1 MIQKK
6 NVKMK
11 RILVA
16 NIFGIGDVLFTTPL
30 IASLKRE
37 MTGVEIDYLCN
48 ARTKAAVESVP
59 DVDRIFVYEKD
70 DLVDLW
76 KKSKVACLKGVY
88 GLFTDI
94 RRRKY
99 DAVFDFTLSREFGFF
114 FTLAGIPRR
123 IGLDYKKRGSFLTD
137 KFAFS
142 GFAGRHVVEYY
153 LDLLRSLDVSPS
165 MNRLQLIPAE
175 KLREWAV
182 SYLRE
187 RGAGEEPR
195 VAVVPGGGA
204 SWGIHAS
211 RKRWSPEGFSRAA
224 DILAARGVAVVILGD
239 ASETDLCRK
248 TAEMMSAKPLAVEN
262 GLKLEEYIALLNAC
276 DLVLCNDGGPLHLA
290 VALRVKTVSIFGP
303 VDDKVYGP
311 YPPSAG
317 NRVITASEIPC
328 RPCYDRFKL
337 PECEYDS
344 RCLTD
349 IDPEK
354 VADTCMELLREKVK
368 Q

>member
-1 MIQKK
+1 
-6 NVKMK
+6 MK

-30 IASLKRE
+30 IASLKKE
-37 MTGVEIDYLCN
+37 IAGVEIDYLCN
-48 ARTKAAVESVP
+48 ARTKAAVECDP

-76 KKSKVACLKGVY
+76 KKSKAGCLKSLY
-88 GLFTDI
+88 ALFMDI
-94 RRRKY
+94 KRRKY

-114 FTLAGIPRR
+114 FTLAGIPKR
-123 IGLDYKKRGSFLTD
+123 IGLNYKKRGVFLTD

-153 LDLLRSLDVSPS
+153 LDLLKSLDVSPS
-165 MNRLQLIPAE
+165 MNRIQLVPDE
-175 KLREWAV
+175 KLREWATA
-182 SYLRE
+182 YLRE
-187 RGAGEEPR
+187 RGAGEGPC

-204 SWGIHAS
+204 SWGTHAS

-224 DILAARGVAVVILGD
+224 DILTGAGVAAVILGD

-248 TAEMMSAKPLAVEN
+248 TAGMMSAKPLAVEN
-262 GLKLEEYIALLNAC
+262 GLKLDEYIALLSAC
-276 DLVLCNDGGPLHLA
+276 DLILCNDGGPLHVA
-290 VALRVKTVSIFGP
+290 VALGVKTVSIFGP

-317 NRVITASEIPC
+317 NRVITAAEIPC
-328 RPCYDRFKL
+328 RPCYGRFRL
-337 PECEYDS
+337 PECEYDN

-349 IDPEK
+349 IDPER
-354 VADTCMELLREKVK
+354 VADACMEQLRKK
-368 Q
+368 GNQ